1 MYPDLIEIPSEHVP
15 NLTGVFYN
23 NKKIGSIAKGH
34 GYISNDDYKNKQ
46 LYFKTYVYDGD
57 EFSTLG
63 YYKTHDE
70 AINAIQKYHFP
81 VYRGEKVTYSLSLQ
95 NDIRILKNDSVIGLV
110 SKFDKFEGSD
120 RPVYMAFSAL
130 PNEKGGGAKHLRK
143 IGNFESFSQAVQ
155 AIITQNKPNTNLSES
170 KFSAEKVSDTTVKV
184 TYDDT
189 TIGTISIIFLNG
201 KYRYVPYGLHLNKNI
216 NQHFW
221 TMLKPEGVL
230 NQAIKNVLDW
240 YKDRYNIKENHT
252 DISESVPYINEG
264 KIRAVKVNDPRDFT
278 FGSHYEFRI
287 YDDFEWIG
295 IVGVKENCEKRYGP
309 FVVAKDDR
317 VVKHSGYGS
326 HNYGFHYLGGEK
338 VLNVAIKKILDWHK
352 RQDSSKTDIAENA
365 NRYTTKTQEDIVRVY
380 DNGVEIGYVRR
391 SIDPV
396 DNKTHYWAY
405 LSPKDGDIYIGL
417 HSTLN
422 KAIKT
427 IIIINTPPDRVIID
441 ENSDYNSYKAKKD
454 TLDDNYTIIYK
465 DGLEIGRIKKVNE
478 HIYGPNPLYMVFKNY
493 APDFERYP
501 FEYQYDSYGAF
512 ETFAKAVQKLIDLE
526 PRYKYGKKPF
536 TENTNE
542 NDESSTYTAKRD
554 EKFPTETII
563 YKNGLQIG
571 RIKKWNENSLNPSFI
586 VFKYHGPIDTIYNYG
601 GFETFAK
608 AVQKLIELESKH
620 SEKKTT
626 ENISE
631 SNKKSVDYRVV
642 PAGKDSFGDK
652 FDIFANDAL
661 IGQLTRPHATNTIF
675 TNKRYNYD
683 PMRLMSGIRSL
694 AVGFKRHDSLKNAIK
709 DVIDSYNEFRRIYK
723 PYFFIDFIQSGVPG
737 IIKTVHASDDEI
749 GRFYKVGNLYRT
761 YYNMDDYKP
770 KENNF
775 RKEIDAALYLIS
787 RFLEHHNIDATIN
800 TNQLKKRLRD
810 MNKQSKNKNIE
821 ESSQS
826 DTQPKFRIERYHEN
840 DEDIIYVVR
849 KNEQRIGRIT
859 YSKYENFYSSRTYSD
874 LTAHGTPVMIFDNLT
889 DSIKMILDP
898 LNMKWKEI
906 SRSQHKNLFKN
917 NRITESKE
925 NSESDIQPK
934 FRIERYYED
943 KDEVAYYV
951 YKNNVIVGKIEYFK
965 GTTFYLSNAYHL
977 GSKIF
982 DNLTDS
988 IKMILDP
995 TNKKWKEIS
1004 RSQQEKLR
1012 KANRITES
1020 KENSQSDTRSK
1031 FSVERWHEN
1040 KFHIIY
1046 SVKKNSIEIG
1056 KIDYIKNSNC
1066 YYSRSSRA
1074 TLIGESTKIFD
1085 NLTDAIKM
1093 ILDPTNKK
1101 WKEISK
1107 RQEEKLGLM
1116 TESNKS
1122 NNDVAYTVK
1131 HISNTKSYLMANNKI
1146 IGELLRDIKGG
1157 KTHAT
1162 GYYSKNTYT
1171 LPVWGKAAATWQ
1183 TFDSLLDGVKF
1194 LIHRYKEFINN
1205 FNPQF
1210 LVEQHNDIFVVKVA
1224 SDFDG
1229 YYHYNVFTQISC
1241 WFNYRTGKNK
1251 YTVDWQYNTV
1261 TKQRFTGN
1269 TLYDAVIVSI
1279 EKFLDKFKIK
1289 ANIDYDGIKRQI
1301 DELLS
1306 GSNQHKELTENSD
1319 QSVKYTVYRTTP
1331 NKTTSPLYN
1340 PPYFVYANGREIG
1353 NVLAR
1358 EEDNAYYARSY
1369 YTKDPKEYSIDIHRH
1384 VGKEKEE
1391 FNKLTHAIKFIIDI
1405 YKNFR
1410 EKFTVDLDL
1419 KQDFGSTYSAT
1430 YKVSANNNTIATISR
1445 YANDLKKIYYV
1456 YGLTDSPSIQHV
1468 RTIHDAVTSIVKIF
1482 KKEYDLTDEKI
1493 DYSKL
1498 NAKLEQFKND

>member
-81 VYRGEKVTYSLSLQ
+81 VYRGEKVTYSPH
-95 NDIRILKNDSVIGLV
+95 NDVRILKNDSVIGLV
-110 SKFDKFEGSD
+110 TKFDKVEGSD

-155 AIITQNKPNTNLSES
+155 AIITQNKPDTNLSES

-184 TYDDT
+184 THDDT

-230 NQAIKNVLDW
+230 NQAIKNILDW

-427 IIIINTPPDRVIID
+427 IIIINTPHDRDIID
-441 ENSDYNSYKAKKD
+441 ENFGYSPYTAKKD
-454 TLDDNYTIIYK
+454 TYNETIIYK
-465 DGLEIGRIKKVNE
+465 DGIQIGRIKKIKE
-478 HIYGPNPLYMVFKNY
+478 DTPNPLYMVFKNY
-493 APDFERYP
+493 VPNDKYP
-501 FEYQYDSYGAF
+501 LEYHY
-512 ETFAKAVQKLIDLE
+512 
-526 PRYKYGKKPF
+526 
-536 TENTNE
+536 
-542 NDESSTYTAKRD
+542 
-554 EKFPTETII
+554 
-563 YKNGLQIG
+563 
-571 RIKKWNENSLNPSFI
+571 
-586 VFKYHGPIDTIYNYG
+586 YNYG
-601 GFETFAK
+601 AFETFAK

-652 FDIFANDAL
+652 FDIFANNAL
-661 IGQLTRPHATNTIF
+661 IGQLTRPHATNTIL

-775 RKEIDAALYLIS
+775 RKEIDAVLYLIS

-826 DTQPKFRIERYHEN
+826 DTQPKFRIERYYEDK
-840 DEDIIYVVR
+840 DEVAYYVY
-849 KNEQRIGRIT
+849 KNNVTVGKIT

-874 LTAHGTPVMIFDNLT
+874 FTAHGTPVMIFDNLP

-925 NSESDIQPK
+925 NSQSDIQPK
-934 FRIERYYED
+934 LRIERYYED

-951 YKNNVIVGKIEYFK
+951 YKNNVTVGKIEYFK
-965 GTTFYLSNAYHL
+965 DTNFYYSCAFHL

-1004 RSQQEKLR
+1004 RSQQEKL
-1012 KANRITES
+1012 NRI
-1020 KENSQSDTRSK
+1020 NR
-1031 FSVERWHEN
+1031 
-1040 KFHIIY
+1040 I
-1046 SVKKNSIEIG
+1046 
-1056 KIDYIKNSNC
+1056 
-1066 YYSRSSRA
+1066 
-1074 TLIGESTKIFD
+1074 
-1085 NLTDAIKM
+1085 
-1093 ILDPTNKK
+1093 
-1101 WKEISK
+1101 
-1107 RQEEKLGLM
+1107 

-1131 HISNTKSYLMANNKI
+1131 HISNTKSYLMANNKV

-1229 YYHYNVFTQISC
+1229 YYHYNVFAQISC

-1319 QSVKYTVYRTTP
+1319 QSVKYTVNRTTP
-1331 NKTTSPLYN
+1331 NKTTSHLYN

-1358 EEDNAYYARSY
+1358 EEGNAYYARSY

-1468 RTIHDAVTSIVKIF
+1468 RTIHDAVTSIVKLF
-1482 KKEYDLTDEKI
+1482 KKDYDLTDEKI

-1498 NAKLEQFKND
+1498 NARLEQLKND

>member
-1 MYPDLIEIPSEHVP
+1 MYPDLIEIPSEHDP

-46 LYFKTYVYDGD
+46 PYFKTYVYDGD
-57 EFSTLG
+57 EFFTLG

-155 AIITQNKPNTNLSES
+155 AIINQNKPDTILSES
-170 KFSAEKVSDTTVKV
+170 KFSAEKVSDTMVKV

-201 KYRYVPYGLHLNKNI
+201 KYRYVPYGLHINKNI

-240 YKDRYNIKENHT
+240 YKDRHNIKENHT

-264 KIRAVKVNDPRDFT
+264 KIRAVKVNDRSTLHLD
-278 FGSHYEFRI
+278 EIRI
-287 YDDFEWIG
+287 YDGEEWIG
-295 IVGVKENCEKRYGP
+295 VIGVTENSSAYKHMSRYGP
-309 FVVAKDDR
+309 FAIVKDN
-317 VVKHSGYGS
+317 G
-326 HNYGFHYLGGEK
+326 YGFHYLGGEE

-352 RQDSSKTDIAENA
+352 QQDSSTDIAENA

-380 DNGVEIGYVRR
+380 DNGIVIGYVRR
-391 SIDPV
+391 PIDPE

-405 LSPKDGDIYIGL
+405 LSLRDSDVFIGS

-427 IIIINTPPDRVIID
+427 IIIMHTPHNRDIID
-441 ENSDYNSYKAKKD
+441 ENFGYSPYTAKKD
-454 TLDDNYTIIYK
+454 TPNDTIIYK
-465 DGLEIGRIKKVNE
+465 NGLEIGRIKKINE
-478 HIYGPNPLYMVFKNY
+478 YSPNPSYMVFKNY
-493 APDFERYP
+493 APNFERYP
-501 FEYQYDSYGAF
+501 FEYQYDNYGAF
-512 ETFAKAVQKLIDLE
+512 ETFAKAVQKLIELE
-526 PRYKYGKKPF
+526 PRYKYGKKSF
-536 TENTNE
+536 TENTN
-542 NDESSTYTAKRD
+542 
-554 EKFPTETII
+554 
-563 YKNGLQIG
+563 
-571 RIKKWNENSLNPSFI
+571 
-586 VFKYHGPIDTIYNYG
+586 
-601 GFETFAK
+601 
-608 AVQKLIELESKH
+608 
-620 SEKKTT
+620 
-626 ENISE
+626 E

-642 PAGKDSFGDK
+642 PTGKDSFGDK
-652 FDIFANDAL
+652 FDIFANNAL
-661 IGQLTRPHATNTIF
+661 IGRLTRLHASTAIHT
-675 TNKRYNYD
+675 KKQYNYD
-683 PMRLMSGIRSL
+683 PIRLRSGIRSL
-694 AVGFKRHDSLKNAIK
+694 PVGFKRHDSLKNAIK

-775 RKEIDAALYLIS
+775 RKEIDAVLYLIS
-787 RFLEHHNIDATIN
+787 RFLEHHNVDATIN

-826 DTQPKFRIERYHEN
+826 DTQPKFRIERYPE
-840 DEDIIYVVR
+840 DEDGV
-849 KNEQRIGRIT
+849 
-859 YSKYENFYSSRTYSD
+859 D
-874 LTAHGTPVMIFDNLT
+874 
-889 DSIKMILDP
+889 
-898 LNMKWKEI
+898 
-906 SRSQHKNLFKN
+906 
-917 NRITESKE
+917 
-925 NSESDIQPK
+925 
-934 FRIERYYED
+934 
-943 KDEVAYYV
+943 YYV

-965 GTTFYLSNAYHL
+965 NTNFYYGCAFHL
-977 GSKIF
+977 GS
-982 DNLTDS
+982 
-988 IKMILDP
+988 
-995 TNKKWKEIS
+995 
-1004 RSQQEKLR
+1004 
-1012 KANRITES
+1012 
-1020 KENSQSDTRSK
+1020 
-1031 FSVERWHEN
+1031 
-1040 KFHIIY
+1040 
-1046 SVKKNSIEIG
+1046 
-1056 KIDYIKNSNC
+1056 
-1066 YYSRSSRA
+1066 
-1074 TLIGESTKIFD
+1074 KIFD

-1101 WKEISK
+1101 WKEIS
-1107 RQEEKLGLM
+1107 RSQEEKLRRLNRITESKESSQSDTKPKFSVERWHENQFHIIYSVKRNSIEIGKIDYIKKLNCYYSKSLWATPIEESSKIFDNLTDAIKMILDPTNKKWKEISRSQAEKFGFM

-1210 LVEQHNDIFVVKVA
+1210 LVEQYNNDIFVVKVA
-1224 SDFDG
+1224 SDDE
-1229 YYHYNVFTQISC
+1229 YSHYNVFAQISC

-1251 YTVDWQYNTV
+1251 YTVYWQYNTV

-1269 TLYDAVIVSI
+1269 SLYDAVIVSI
-1279 EKFLDKFKIK
+1279 EKFLDRFKIK
-1289 ANIDYDGIKRQI
+1289 ANIDYDGIKKQT
-1301 DELLS
+1301 DKLLS
-1306 GSNQHKELTENSD
+1306 EPNQHKELTENSD
-1319 QSVKYTVYRTTP
+1319 ESVKYTVYRTPP
-1331 NKTTSPLYN
+1331 NKTLAYN

-1358 EEDNAYYARSY
+1358 EEGNAYYARSY
-1369 YTKDPKEYSIDIHRH
+1369 YTKDPKEYTINKSRH
-1384 VGKEKEE
+1384 AVKEKEE

-1419 KQDFGSTYSAT
+1419 KQDQDFGYSYSVRANNHTIGTISTYS
-1430 YKVSANNNTIATISR
+1430 SNP
-1445 YANDLKKIYYV
+1445 KKIYYV

-1468 RTIHDAVTSIVKIF
+1468 RTIHDAVPNIVKLF
-1482 KKEYDLTDEKI
+1482 KKDYDLTDEKI

-1498 NAKLEQFKND
+1498 NAKLEQLKND